1 MVEFIE
7 QIIDIILFSLVI
19 WILSKLFKFEKRE
32 YKFALFIAL
41 ILGAFEF
48 IVINSYHLIF
58 KMIMPFA
65 LSVSLLL
72 FMYILLTILIKYF
85 YNIKWSK
92 SFLVSLIGFVIQ
104 LIVASI
110 ILLIF
115 GLS

>member
-1 MVEFIE
+1 MVELIE

-19 WILSKLFKFEKRE
+19 WILSKLFKFEKQK

-58 KMIMPFA
+58 KTIMPIA
-65 LSVSLLL
+65 LSVALL
-72 FMYILLTILIKYF
+72 FFIYILLVVLIKCF

-92 SFLVSLIGFVIQ
+92 SFLIGLVGFVIQ
-104 LIVASI
+104 SIVASI
-110 ILLIF
+110 ILLTF